1 VKRAIR
7 SPELHAV
14 DVHVGG
20 RLRLRRTLLGM
31 TQQELGRQI
40 DLTFQQVQKYE
51 KGTNRI
57 GAGMLWKLSEILDVP
72 ISFFFDERARD
83 DAAHRAPPVESGGAS
98 RLALVDDRQPMPR
111 QSLELLRAWYR
122 IEDPRSRLNLLAII
136 RGMARAV
143 LRDSA

>member
-14 DVHVGG
+14 DVRVGG

-57 GAGMLWKLSEILDVP
+57 GAGMLLRLGEILDVP
-72 ISFFFDERARD
+72 VSFFFEAAAGGSRDDRQLMRRETLEVVRAYYAISDPRARQRVL
-83 DAAHRAPPVESGGAS
+83 AVLRGMS
-98 RLALVDDRQPMPR
+98 RLADKMP
-111 QSLELLRAWYR
+111 
-122 IEDPRSRLNLLAII
+122 
-136 RGMARAV
+136 V
-143 LRDSA
+143 